1 MPSLRFNHVF
11 GVLLLISAVS
21 AFLIPPRFT
30 NPLRTLAQGMFSPIS
45 RPTRIL
51 AASALGK
58 FQEQPEPDGRPDMD
72 IRSENDKLRSA
83 VASLTRELDQL
94 RAVHADY
101 ERLGDIAAYCTR
113 VSVMGVSP
121 GKRDSLSLPGSFS
134 SSIIGFPVLYEQS
147 VIGKIERA
155 GIGGAQVRLITDLG
169 VVNRGRF
176 GRFVDNG
183 MGGVMFLAT
192 EITDPIIEGAGNG
205 VMLVRNIG
213 LPEAE
218 AAIHPG
224 DWVVLDDSDWPTALQ
239 NRRLGSVRAVRARS
253 DAPLVAEI
261 AVEPSHNLL
270 TLQDVMVMNKTPA
283 RVEEGRSIKDKG
295 SR

>member
-1 MPSLRFNHVF
+1 MSSLRFNHVYTF
-11 GVLLLISAVS
+11 LLLFSAAS

-30 NPLRTLAQGMFSPIS
+30 NPLRTLAQGMFAPVA

-51 AASALGK
+51 AANALGK
-58 FQEQPEPDGRPDMD
+58 FQDQPAPDDRPDKD
-72 IRSENDKLRSA
+72 IRVENDKLRSA

-94 RAVHADY
+94 RAIHADY
-101 ERLGDIAAYCTR
+101 ERLGDIAEYCTR

-121 GKRDSLSLPGSFS
+121 GKRDSLSLKGSFS
-134 SSIIGFPVLYEQS
+134 SSMVDYPVLYEQS
-147 VIGKIERA
+147 VIGKIDRA
-155 GIGGAQVRLITDLG
+155 GISGAQVRLITDRG

-192 EITDPIIEGAGNG
+192 ETTDPIIEGAGNG

-213 LPEAE
+213 LPEAK

-224 DWVVLDDSDWPTALQ
+224 DWVVLDDSDWPAPLQ
-239 NRRLGSVRAVRARS
+239 NRRMGSVRAVRSRS
-253 DAPLVAEI
+253 DAPLFAEI
-261 AVEPSHNLL
+261 VVEPSHNLL
-270 TLQDVMVMNKTPA
+270 TLQDVMVMNKKPA
-283 RVEEGRSIKDKG
+283 GVEESASSNDKG